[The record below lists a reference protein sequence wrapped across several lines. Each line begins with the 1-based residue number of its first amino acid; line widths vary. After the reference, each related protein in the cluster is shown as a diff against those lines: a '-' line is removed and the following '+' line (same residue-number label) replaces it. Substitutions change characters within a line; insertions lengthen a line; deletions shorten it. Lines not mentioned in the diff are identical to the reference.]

1 MIPRKYNSPA
11 TSTTAHYNAYNKH
24 SNGGDNLHQE
34 PDHTAM
40 ISYDSNLTQ
49 QSEADSAAAYHQVMY
64 QHSPGEYY
72 RQQYPTPNQTNG
84 SSYPPSQSSH
94 HSGSGGGQQQQYMH
108 HSPHCH
114 TQPPPPQQL
123 QSDCQ
128 QVGGSQERIHTYHQS
143 QQQGYASDNG
153 GHSYGDARGD
163 SGELDNTVF
172 ADSEP
177 QAAPAQQLQDRYFQE
192 GRILFTC

>member
-1 MIPRKYNSPA
+1 
-11 TSTTAHYNAYNKH
+11 
-24 SNGGDNLHQE
+24 
-34 PDHTAM
+34 M

-114 TQPPPPQQL
+114 TQPPPQQL